1 MFFLDSE
8 HVGMAGMLSSR
19 KVVRFF
25 LLYAGFLKV
34 ILVGYHFFFV
44 GAIIRYVAKVN
55 I

>member
-1 MFFLDSE
+1 MVESMFFLDSE

-34 ILVGYHFFFV
+34 ILVGYHFFLLELSL
-44 GAIIRYVAKVN
+44 GM
-55 I
+55 